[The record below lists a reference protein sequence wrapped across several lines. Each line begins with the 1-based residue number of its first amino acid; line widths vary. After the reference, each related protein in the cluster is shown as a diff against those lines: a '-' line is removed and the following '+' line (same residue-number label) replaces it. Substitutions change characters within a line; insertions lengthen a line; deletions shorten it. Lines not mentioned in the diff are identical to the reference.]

1 MPVIGSR
8 KTIGTDCGKFG
19 GENKN
24 AVHAVHLRL
33 LPLLRKDVDMNYFS
47 YRKALFK
54 LHQERQRVS
63 EAISKLVEEARKTG
77 GEAKAREVYQIEGL
91 DFEMIDDEIL
101 DLVSRYLVN
110 KANKRVLP
118 VPPLSEKDGLW
129 ERSNFT
135 GRHHLTD
142 KGITEIR
149 KMIRRDTKESLDIF
163 SPYIGILFG
172 LIGAVT
178 GLIAVIKR

>member
-1 MPVIGSR
+1 M
-8 KTIGTDCGKFG
+8 
-19 GENKN
+19 
-24 AVHAVHLRL
+24 
-33 LPLLRKDVDMNYFS
+33 DMNYFS

-54 LHQERQRVS
+54 LDQKRQRVS
-63 EAISKLVEEARKTG
+63 EALSKLVEEARKTG
-77 GEAKAREVYQIEGL
+77 GEAKAQEVYQIEGF
-91 DFEMIDDEIL
+91 DFDMIDDEIL
-101 DLVSRYLVN
+101 DLVSLYLVN
-110 KANKRVLP
+110 KANKRLLP

-135 GRHHLTD
+135 GRYHLTD

-149 KMIRRDTKESLDIF
+149 KIIRRDTKEILEIL
-163 SPYIGILFG
+163 SPYIGIVFG